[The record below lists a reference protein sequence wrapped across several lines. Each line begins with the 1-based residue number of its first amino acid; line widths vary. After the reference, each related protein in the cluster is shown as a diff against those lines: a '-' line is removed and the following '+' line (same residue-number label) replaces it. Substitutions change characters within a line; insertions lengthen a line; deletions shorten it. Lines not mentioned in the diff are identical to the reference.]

1 MAGLN
6 FWQIST
12 PSSNLIPFSKNIIR
26 ISLPVI
32 TILPLLMG
40 QPILPNAAIAG
51 TCAGA
56 ACKAQRVEFTP
67 GQRITIQVVNQ
78 TSSLVQVEKIF
89 GTDAIPL
96 RPGQEIQF
104 ERGGSTDPNVSIVFW
119 DVTSLP
125 LQARL
130 SKRGTQTLR
139 IELRPGGRPPGDR
152 SLYIRDNGRVL
163 VY

>member
-1 MAGLN
+1 
-6 FWQIST
+6 
-12 PSSNLIPFSKNIIR
+12 
-26 ISLPVI
+26 
-32 TILPLLMG
+32 
-40 QPILPNAAIAG
+40 
-51 TCAGA
+51 
-56 ACKAQRVEFTP
+56 
-67 GQRITIQVVNQ
+67 VNR

-119 DVTSLP
+119 DATALP
-125 LQARL
+125 LKAHL
-130 SKRGTQTLR
+130 SKRGAQTLR
-139 IELRPGGRPPGDR
+139 IELRLGGRPPGDR